1 MQPTHLY
8 ILLTREKTV
17 CVLLRLLN
25 PVVQSDSLSLSLSLS
40 VLLIYLIE

>member
-25 PVVQSDSLSLSLSLS
+25 PVVQSDSLSLSLSLCA
-40 VLLIYLIE
+40 IDIFN